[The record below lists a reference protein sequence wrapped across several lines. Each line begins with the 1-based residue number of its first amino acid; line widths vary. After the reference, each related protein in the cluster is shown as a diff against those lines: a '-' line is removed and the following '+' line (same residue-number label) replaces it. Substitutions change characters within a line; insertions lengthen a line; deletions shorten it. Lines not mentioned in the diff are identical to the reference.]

1 MPRIS
6 STTAVKQ
13 PSVANHRIRSKPAW
27 SDYLTEDNRF
37 ALTKAEV
44 LRRKTTLLSKNNVFN
59 TVSKL
64 PNGSAHLQNDSSY
77 PSVKSRRSEVADVRK
92 AKTRSGELTS
102 HVDDDAMFSEKLQS
116 PDALDFVSKK
126 SICW

>member
-13 PSVANHRIRSKPAW
+13 PSVANHRARSKPAW

-44 LRRKTTLLSKNNVFN
+44 LRRKKTLLSKNNIFKS
-59 TVSKL
+59 VSKTSIGTS
-64 PNGSAHLQNDSSY
+64 NHQNNQSKRD
-77 PSVKSRRSEVADVRK
+77 VKSQRFEKANMRSDSLSSCVDDGDDVRSQ
-92 AKTRSGELTS
+92 A
-102 HVDDDAMFSEKLQS
+102 
-116 PDALDFVSKK
+116 PDALDFVAKK